1 MNYVSAR
8 FEIVAIKS
16 SGVLLGFQKRDA
28 LWLKKMAKMG
38 QVQRKRRKQKMH
50 ISELKHNL
58 LISFVRK
65 CVLIAIPLPNP

>member
-8 FEIVAIKS
+8 FEIVATNS
-16 SGVLLGFQKRDA
+16 SGVLSGLQKRGA
-28 LWLKKMAKMG
+28 LLQNKMAKMG

-58 LISFVRK
+58 LI
-65 CVLIAIPLPNP
+65 